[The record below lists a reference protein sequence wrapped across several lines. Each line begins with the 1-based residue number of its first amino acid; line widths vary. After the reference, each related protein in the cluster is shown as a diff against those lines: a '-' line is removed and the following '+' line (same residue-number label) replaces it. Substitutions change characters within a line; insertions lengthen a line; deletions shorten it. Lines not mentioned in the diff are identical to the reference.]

1 MEAPAPTVKTGDRIT
16 VTVGDVAFGGEGVAR
31 VAGFVLFIPWVLAGE
46 TVEVEIL
53 EVKKQFGRARLV
65 KILQPSPERVA
76 PRCRYF
82 GDCGGC
88 QYQHLAYPAQLR
100 LKRKQ
105 VADIFQRIGALDPLL
120 VDPVAPCP
128 QPYDYR
134 NRIMVRSQWDK
145 YKRGLNIGF
154 IRADNRLVVDVEEC
168 LIAEPELNRQLTR
181 LRAQPPP
188 KGGIKVV
195 LRLPPP
201 GWEVPRD
208 SFFQNN
214 FHMLPDLVRVVRGC
228 LHRSQARFLL
238 DLYCGVGFF
247 SVELADAV
255 EAFAGVEYD
264 ALAVEAARHNAAAR
278 QRGNGDYYQ
287 GQTEERLPG
296 LLRRF
301 RPEATAVILDPPRR
315 GCQPVILELLRQT
328 RPAQI
333 IFVSCHPATLARDLN
348 VLTAERVYEVVKV
361 VPLDLFPQ
369 TQHVECVVDLRSRN
383 ERRPEDPAAGSRVL
397 PG

>member
-31 VAGFVLFIPWVLAGE
+31 AAGFVLFIPWVLSGE

-100 LKRKQ
+100 LKRQQ

-128 QPYDYR
+128 QPYEYR

-145 YKRGLNIGF
+145 YKRGLNLGF

-195 LRLPPP
+195 L
-201 GWEVPRD
+201 
-208 SFFQNN
+208 
-214 FHMLPDLVRVVRGC
+214 
-228 LHRSQARFLL
+228 
-238 DLYCGVGFF
+238 
-247 SVELADAV
+247 
-255 EAFAGVEYD
+255 
-264 ALAVEAARHNAAAR
+264 
-278 QRGNGDYYQ
+278 
-287 GQTEERLPG
+287 
-296 LLRRF
+296 
-301 RPEATAVILDPPRR
+301 
-315 GCQPVILELLRQT
+315 
-328 RPAQI
+328 
-333 IFVSCHPATLARDLN
+333 
-348 VLTAERVYEVVKV
+348 
-361 VPLDLFPQ
+361 
-369 TQHVECVVDLRSRN
+369 
-383 ERRPEDPAAGSRVL
+383 
-397 PG
+397 